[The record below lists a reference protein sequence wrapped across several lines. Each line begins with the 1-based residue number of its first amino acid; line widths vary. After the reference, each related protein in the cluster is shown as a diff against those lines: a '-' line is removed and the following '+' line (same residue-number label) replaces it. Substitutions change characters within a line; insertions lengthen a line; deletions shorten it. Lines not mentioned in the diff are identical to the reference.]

1 MTACTAAALAAPPSS
16 SGTAPGPA
24 EAAAGRRAL
33 ALLEDLARIPTHSAD
48 REAVARGAEWLETR
62 FRALGFTTL
71 RLEAPGENAML
82 LAELPASGGGPAPV
96 VMFYS
101 HFDTQPTGP
110 ASDWSST
117 GGDPFAPRLL
127 SGRWDEPGVTRIR
140 PDDLDARSWDG
151 ARLYGRGVA
160 DDKAPI
166 AMHLVAL
173 EAWAARARRPLT
185 LKFLLDGEEEAG
197 SPGIG
202 AALQRHAG
210 RLAADLLVLCDGP
223 MDALSR
229 PSVSLGT
236 RGDMHARLKVRTAA
250 LPAHSGNYS
259 LLPNAAFR
267 MARLLATMT
276 DGSGRVTVEGFE
288 QGAVA
293 PTPAERAVLA
303 EASRAQET
311 IGRELGVSAFD
322 GDPALPYFERFLFH
336 PSLIVNHVASGR
348 PGNQVPVTAEAI
360 LEVRL
365 VTAQD
370 PREVYEALRRH
381 VARHEP
387 AAELEYLE
395 GVAAARMDPSDPH
408 VAWGIGAARR
418 ALGGDLLVYPTLGGT
433 LPLLADFGKAG
444 FRYLT
449 LPLVNYDNNQ
459 HVGNENL
466 RVAVLP
472 EGVAVLRRLYDELA
486 APAPP
491 PGAARAQ

>member
-1 MTACTAAALAAPPSS
+1 MLTWVAAIL
-16 SGTAPGPA
+16 PGAEPVSTPVPA
-24 EAAAGRRAL
+24 DRAAGLRAL
-33 ALLEDLARIPTHSAD
+33 ALLEELGRIPTQSGD
-48 REAVARGAEWLETR
+48 REAVARGAAWIETR
-62 FRALGFTTL
+62 FRAVGFTTL

-82 LAELPASGGGPAPV
+82 LAELPASGGGARAPV

-110 ASDWSST
+110 PSDWDST

-127 SGRWDEPGVTRIR
+127 SGRWNDSGVTRLE
-140 PDDLDARSWDG
+140 PGDLDERSWPS
-151 ARLYGRGVA
+151 ARLYGRGIA

-173 EAWAARARRPLT
+173 ETWAARAQRPLH

-202 AALQRHAG
+202 AALSRHAD

-223 MDALSR
+223 MDALDR

-236 RGDMHARLKVRTAA
+236 RGDLHARLRVRTAK

-267 MARLLATMT
+267 MARLLSTMT
-276 DGSGRVTVEGFE
+276 DASGRVTVEGFE
-288 QGAVA
+288 QGAVS
-293 PTPAERAVLA
+293 PTPGERAVLA

-311 IGRELGVSAFD
+311 IARELGVTAFD
-322 GDPALPYFERFLFH
+322 GDPALPYFERLLFH
-336 PSLIVNHVASGR
+336 PSLIVNQVASGR
-348 PGNQVPVTAEAI
+348 QGNQVPVTAEAI
-360 LEVRL
+360 VEARL

-370 PREVYEALRRH
+370 PRVVFEALRRH

-387 AAELEYLE
+387 AAELEYLD
-395 GVAAARMDPSDPH
+395 GVAAARMDPSDPS
-408 VAWGIGAARR
+408 VAWGIDAARR
-418 ALGGDLLVYPTLGGT
+418 ALGRELLVYPTLGGT

-444 FRYLT
+444 FRYVQ

-459 HVGNENL
+459 HVGNENV
-466 RVAVLP
+466 RVAALP
-472 EGVAVLRRLYDELA
+472 AGVGLLRRFYDALA
-486 APAPP
+486 ASAPP
-491 PGAARAQ
+491 QGTHAPR